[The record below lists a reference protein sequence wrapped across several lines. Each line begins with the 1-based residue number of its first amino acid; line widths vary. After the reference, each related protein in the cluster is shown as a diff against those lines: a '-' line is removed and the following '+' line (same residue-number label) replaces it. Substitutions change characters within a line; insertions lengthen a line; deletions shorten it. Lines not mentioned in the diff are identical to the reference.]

1 MTLNELNSK
10 LMLYPNPNLGD
21 QLYLQLEGIT
31 TDVTSVPVDIFD
43 MTGDR
48 VMARELRVQADN
60 SNTMMELNG
69 DLAAGLYMVTVS
81 AGTKTLNQRLVIA
94 R

>member
-21 QLYLQLEGIT
+21 QLYLHLEGIA
-31 TDVTSVPVDIFD
+31 TDVMSVSVHIFD

-48 VMARELRVQADN
+48 VMARELQVLGDN
-60 SNTMMELNG
+60 SNTVMELNG
-69 DLAAGLYMVTVS
+69 DLAAGLYKVTVS